1 MRDSSSEA
9 AVLRVGSRIE
19 SVLEEVVFFKRKG
32 LGYEFDSISEL

>member
-1 MRDSSSEA
+1 MSSREVA
-9 AVLRVGSRIE
+9 ALRIDSRIE